1 MAEPIQSPIGGGI
14 RAVRRNVSASMF
26 TGGGVIKQQN
36 DGGTAA
42 AVNRNAGLLSNIST
56 QVDTISQQTI
66 ILNKSLEVISSNLA
80 AGSALDK
87 QREAANAVRQRR
99 LAKQGLIDAK
109 ENAIET
115 GIRNAI
121 MAPVKNIGKKVQI
134 GLGKLVNVF
143 FLLTGGWL
151 INKTIDMLRALSG
164 DNQEKFVKIRND
176 LLKGLLVIGGVV
188 ALATAGMGALTL
200 GLGKL
205 GLTLATVTAVGL
217 LGAPL
222 TKLKNAILG
231 IAKKALEGFSSGK
244 GGSNIAGSTNVNAD
258 KTTKTK
264 GGTTPP
270 KKSGGVLS
278 KTASSAG
285 KISIL
290 LTSLFGAKNVL
301 EGKPFMYEV
310 VDQGMGYGGGAV
322 GGMIGAKI
330 PGPPWFKAL
339 AGVITSIIFFSEG
352 YKFRGGVQDAVGAD
366 KLTELQNEL
375 EQGGDVMPGAMSPI
389 TDQDLLNEIEN
400 QRPAREDFGAGRNE
414 AKAYEEALS
423 KFNEDEGDRIKEL
436 QNKIK
441 EQKPEPIRNSRGKIT
456 GYKTDDVKIEPS
468 TSKKEQTKN
477 LSKELGSLE
486 EPPANIIPFPSM
498 SEDADPNAVEGN
510 VAAGGV
516 GGGVPVIPASNK
528 DNSYVF
534 LAFKNYQVVPS

>member
-56 QVDTISQQTI
+56 QVDSISQQTI
-66 ILNKSLEVISSNLA
+66 ILNKSLEVISSNLT
-80 AGSALDK
+80 AGAALDRK
-87 QREAANAVRQRR
+87 REAENAVRQRR
-99 LAKQGLIDAK
+99 LAKQGLIDSK

-205 GLTLATVTAVGL
+205 GMTLATVTAVGL

-231 IAKKALEGFSSGK
+231 IAKKALDGFSSGK
-244 GGSNIAGSTNVNAD
+244 GGGNVAGSTNVNPD

-264 GGTTPP
+264 GGTTP
-270 KKSGGVLS
+270 KKSGGVLG

-352 YKFRGGVQDAVGAD
+352 YKFRGGVQDAVGAE

-375 EQGGDVMPGAMSPI
+375 EQGSDVMPGAMSPI
-389 TDQDLLNEIEN
+389 TDQDLLNEIVN
-400 QRPAREDFGAGRNE
+400 QRPRREDFGASRSGSKRYKESLEEFE
-414 AKAYEEALS
+414 AANA
-423 KFNEDEGDRIKEL
+423 DRILEL
-436 QNKIK
+436 HNKIK
-441 EQKPEPIRNSRGKIT
+441 EQKPEPIRNSRGRIT
-456 GYKTDDVKIEPS
+456 GYKTDAVKIEPS

-498 SEDADPNAVEGN
+498 SEDADPNAAEGN

-534 LAFKNYQVVPS
+534 LAFKNYQVVPT

>member
-56 QVDTISQQTI
+56 QVDSISQQTI
-66 ILNKSLEVISSNLA
+66 ILNKSLEVISSNLT
-80 AGSALDK
+80 AGAALDRK
-87 QREAANAVRQRR
+87 REAANAVRQRR
-99 LAKQGLIDAK
+99 LAKQGLIDSK

-231 IAKKALEGFSSGK
+231 IAKKALDGFSSGK
-244 GGSNIAGSTNVNAD
+244 GGGNVAGSTNVNPD

-264 GGTTPP
+264 GGTTP
-270 KKSGGVLS
+270 KKSGGVLG

-310 VDQGMGYGGGAV
+310 VDQGMGYGSGAV

-352 YKFRGGVQDAVGAD
+352 YKFRGGVQDAVGAE

-375 EQGGDVMPGAMSPI
+375 EQGSDVMPGAMSPI

-400 QRPAREDFGAGRNE
+400 QRPTREDFGAGRGG
-414 AKAYEEALS
+414 AKAYEKSLEEFEAA
-423 KFNEDEGDRIKEL
+423 NADRILEL
-436 QNKIK
+436 HNKIK

-516 GGGVPVIPASNK
+516 GGGVPVIPASNV

-534 LAFKNYQVVPS
+534 LAFKNYQVVPT

>member
-1 MAEPIQSPIGGGI
+1 MAEPIKSPIGGGI

-56 QVDTISQQTI
+56 QVDSISQQTI
-66 ILNKSLEVISSNLA
+66 ILNKSLEVISSNLT
-80 AGSALDK
+80 AGAALDRK
-87 QREAANAVRQRR
+87 REAANAVRQRR
-99 LAKQGLIDAK
+99 LAKQGLIDSK

-205 GLTLATVTAVGL
+205 GMTLATVTAVGL

-231 IAKKALEGFSSGK
+231 IAKKALDGFSSGK
-244 GGSNIAGSTNVNAD
+244 GGGNVAGSTNVNPD

-264 GGTTPP
+264 GGTTP
-270 KKSGGVLS
+270 KKGGGVFG

-352 YKFRGGVQDAVGAD
+352 YKFRGGVQDAVGAE

-375 EQGGDVMPGAMSPI
+375 EQGSDVMPGAMSPI
-389 TDQDLLNEIEN
+389 TDQDLLNEIVN
-400 QRPAREDFGAGRNE
+400 QRPRREDFGASRSGSKRYKESLEEFE
-414 AKAYEEALS
+414 AANA
-423 KFNEDEGDRIKEL
+423 DRILEL
-436 QNKIK
+436 HNKIK
-441 EQKPEPIRNSRGKIT
+441 EQKPEPIRNSRGRIT
-456 GYKTDDVKIEPS
+456 GYKTDAAKIEPS
-468 TSKKEQTKN
+468 TSKKEQTKS

-498 SEDADPNAVEGN
+498 SEDADPNAAEGN

-516 GGGVPVIPASNK
+516 GGGVPVIPASNV

-534 LAFKNYQVVPS
+534 LAFKNYQVVPT

>member
-1 MAEPIQSPIGGGI
+1 MAEPIKSPIGGGI

-26 TGGGVIKQQN
+26 TGGGVIKQQG

-56 QVDTISQQTI
+56 QVDSISQQTI
-66 ILNKSLEVISSNLA
+66 ILNKSLEVISSNLT
-80 AGSALDK
+80 AGAALDRK
-87 QREAANAVRQRR
+87 REAANAVRQRR
-99 LAKQGLIDAK
+99 LAKQGLIDSK

-151 INKTIDMLRALSG
+151 INKTVDMLRALSG

-205 GLTLATVTAVGL
+205 GMTLATVTAVGL

-231 IAKKALEGFSSGK
+231 IAKKALDGFSSGK
-244 GGSNIAGSTNVNAD
+244 GGGNVAGSTNVNPD

-264 GGTTPP
+264 GGTTP
-270 KKSGGVLS
+270 KKGGGVFG

-352 YKFRGGVQDAVGAD
+352 YKFRGGVQDAVGAE

-375 EQGGDVMPGAMSPI
+375 EQGSDVMPGAMSPI
-389 TDQDLLNEIEN
+389 TDQDLLNEIVN
-400 QRPAREDFGAGRNE
+400 QRPRREDFGASRSGSKRYKESLEEFE
-414 AKAYEEALS
+414 AANA
-423 KFNEDEGDRIKEL
+423 DRILEL
-436 QNKIK
+436 HNKIK
-441 EQKPEPIRNSRGKIT
+441 EQKPEPIRNSRGRIT
-456 GYKTDDVKIEPS
+456 GYKTDAAKIEPS
-468 TSKKEQTKN
+468 TSKKEQTKS

-498 SEDADPNAVEGN
+498 SEDADPNAAEGN

-516 GGGVPVIPASNK
+516 GGGVPVIPASNV

-534 LAFKNYQVVPS
+534 LAFKNYQVVPT

>member
-14 RAVRRNVSASMF
+14 RAVRRNVSSSIF
-26 TGGGVIKQQN
+26 TGGGVVRPKQDSVESN
-36 DGGTAA
+36 AT
-42 AVNRNAGLLSNIST
+42 VRNSGLLSNIST
-56 QVDTISQQTI
+56 QVDNISQQTV
-66 ILNKSLEVISSNLA
+66 ILNKSLEVISSNLT
-80 AGSALDK
+80 AGAALDRE
-87 QREAANAVRQRR
+87 REAENAVRQRR
-99 LAKQGLIDAK
+99 LAKQGLIDSK

-205 GLTLATVTAVGL
+205 GMTLATVTAVGL

-231 IAKKALEGFSSGK
+231 IAKKALDGFSSGK
-244 GGSNIAGSTNVNAD
+244 GGGNVAGSTNVNPD

-264 GGTTPP
+264 GGTTP
-270 KKSGGVLS
+270 KKSGGVLG

-352 YKFRGGVQDAVGAD
+352 YKFRGGVQDAVGAE

-375 EQGGDVMPGAMSPI
+375 EQGSDVMPGAMSPI
-389 TDQDLLNEIEN
+389 TDQDLLNEIVN
-400 QRPAREDFGAGRNE
+400 QRPRREDFGASRSGSKRYKESLEEFE
-414 AKAYEEALS
+414 AANA
-423 KFNEDEGDRIKEL
+423 DRILEL
-436 QNKIK
+436 HNKIK
-441 EQKPEPIRNSRGKIT
+441 EQKPEPIRNSRGRIT
-456 GYKTDDVKIEPS
+456 GYKTDAVKIEPS

-498 SEDADPNAVEGN
+498 SEDADPNAAEGN

-516 GGGVPVIPASNK
+516 GGGVPVIPASNV

-534 LAFKNYQVVPS
+534 LAFKNYQVVPT

>member
-1 MAEPIQSPIGGGI
+1 MAEPIKSPIGGGI
-14 RAVRRNVSASMF
+14 RAIRNTVSNSIF
-26 TGGGVIKQQN
+26 TGGGVVRPKQDSVASN
-36 DGGTAA
+36 AT
-42 AVNRNAGLLSNIST
+42 VRNSGLLSNIST
-56 QVDTISQQTI
+56 QVDNISQQTV

-80 AGSALDK
+80 AGAALDRK
-87 QREAANAVRQRR
+87 REAANAVRERR
-99 LAKQGLIDAK
+99 LSKQGLIDAK
-109 ENAIET
+109 EGAIET
-115 GIRNAI
+115 NIRNAI
-121 MAPVKNIGKKVQI
+121 MAPIKNIGKKVQL

-143 FLLTGGWL
+143 FILTGGWL

-205 GLTLATVTAVGL
+205 GMTLATVTAVGL

-231 IAKKALEGFSSGK
+231 IAKKALDGFSSGK
-244 GGSNIAGSTNVNAD
+244 GGGNVAGSTNVNPD

-264 GGTTPP
+264 GGTTP
-270 KKSGGVLS
+270 KKGGGVFG

-310 VDQGMGYGGGAV
+310 VDQGMGYGGATV
-322 GGMIGAKI
+322 GGMIGTKV
-330 PGPPWFKAL
+330 PGPPWLKAL
-339 AGVITSIIFFSEG
+339 AGIITSVIFFERG
-352 YKFRGGVQDAVGAD
+352 YKFRGGVQDVIGES
-366 KLTELQNEL
+366 KLNELQEEL
-375 EQGGDVMPGAMSPI
+375 KEGGISPGMMSPI
-389 TDQDLLNEIEN
+389 TDEDLLYDLVD
-400 QRPAREDFGAGRNE
+400 QRPRREEFKIGGSGTREYKRALEEFE
-414 AKAYEEALS
+414 AD
-423 KFNEDEGDRIKEL
+423 NGDRILEL
-436 QNKIK
+436 KGKVDAQKNKTNVD
-441 EQKPEPIRNSRGKIT
+441 PIAKQETKI
-456 GYKTDDVKIEPS
+456 DPS
-468 TSKKEQTKN
+468 TTKKEQTKS

-498 SEDADPNAVEGN
+498 SEDADPNAAEGN

-516 GGGVPVIPASNK
+516 GGGVPVIPASNV

-534 LAFKNYQVVPS
+534 LAFKNYQVVPT

>member
-26 TGGGVIKQQN
+26 TGGGVIKQQG

-56 QVDTISQQTI
+56 QVDSISQQTV
-66 ILNKSLEVISSNLA
+66 ILNKSLEVISSNLT
-80 AGSALDK
+80 AGAALDRK
-87 QREAANAVRQRR
+87 REAANAVRQRR
-99 LAKQGLIDAK
+99 LAKQGLIDSK

-205 GLTLATVTAVGL
+205 GMTLATVTAVGL

-244 GGSNIAGSTNVNAD
+244 SGGNVAGSTNVNPD

-264 GGTTPP
+264 GGTTP
-270 KKSGGVLS
+270 KKSGGVLG

-310 VDQGMGYGGGAV
+310 VDQGMGYGSGAV

-352 YKFRGGVQDAVGAD
+352 YKFRGGVQDAVGAE

-375 EQGGDVMPGAMSPI
+375 EQGSDVMPGAMSPI

-400 QRPAREDFGAGRNE
+400 QRPTREDFGAGRGG
-414 AKAYEEALS
+414 AKAYEKSLEEFEAA
-423 KFNEDEGDRIKEL
+423 NADRILEL
-436 QNKIK
+436 HNKIK

-516 GGGVPVIPASNK
+516 GGGVPVIPASNV

-534 LAFKNYQVVPS
+534 LAFKNYQVVPT

>member
-1 MAEPIQSPIGGGI
+1 MAEPIKSPIGGGI

-56 QVDTISQQTI
+56 QVDSISQQTI
-66 ILNKSLEVISSNLA
+66 ILNKSLEVISSNLT
-80 AGSALDK
+80 AGAALDRK
-87 QREAANAVRQRR
+87 REAANAVRQRR
-99 LAKQGLIDAK
+99 LAKQGLIDSK

-143 FLLTGGWL
+143 FILTGGWL

-205 GLTLATVTAVGL
+205 GMTLATVTAVGL

-231 IAKKALEGFSSGK
+231 IAKKALDGFSSGK
-244 GGSNIAGSTNVNAD
+244 GGGNVAGSTNVNPD

-264 GGTTPP
+264 GGTTP
-270 KKSGGVLS
+270 KKSGGVLG

-310 VDQGMGYGGGAV
+310 VDQGMGYGGAAV
-322 GGMIGAKI
+322 GGMIGTKI

-352 YKFRGGVQDAVGAD
+352 YKFRGGVQDAVGAE

-375 EQGGDVMPGAMSPI
+375 EQGSDVMPGAMSPI
-389 TDQDLLNEIEN
+389 TDQDLLNEIVN
-400 QRPAREDFGAGRNE
+400 QRPRREDFGASRSGSKRYKESLEEFE
-414 AKAYEEALS
+414 AANA
-423 KFNEDEGDRIKEL
+423 DRILEL
-436 QNKIK
+436 HNKIK
-441 EQKPEPIRNSRGKIT
+441 EQKPEPIRNSRGRIT
-456 GYKTDDVKIEPS
+456 GYKTDAVKIEPS

-498 SEDADPNAVEGN
+498 SEDADPNAAEGN

-516 GGGVPVIPASNK
+516 GGGVPVIPASNV

-534 LAFKNYQVVPS
+534 LAFKNYQVVPT

>member
-56 QVDTISQQTI
+56 QVDSISQQTI
-66 ILNKSLEVISSNLA
+66 ILNKSLEVISSNLT
-80 AGSALDK
+80 AGAALDRK
-87 QREAANAVRQRR
+87 REAENAVRQRR
-99 LAKQGLIDAK
+99 LAKQGLIDSK

-205 GLTLATVTAVGL
+205 GMTLATVTAVGL

-231 IAKKALEGFSSGK
+231 IAKKALDGFSSGK
-244 GGSNIAGSTNVNAD
+244 GGGNVAGSTNVNPD

-264 GGTTPP
+264 GGTTP
-270 KKSGGVLS
+270 KKSGGVLG

-352 YKFRGGVQDAVGAD
+352 YKFRGGVQDAVGAE

-375 EQGGDVMPGAMSPI
+375 EQGSDVMPGAMSPI
-389 TDQDLLNEIEN
+389 TDQDLLNEIVN
-400 QRPAREDFGAGRNE
+400 QRPRREDFGASRSGSKRYKESLEEFE
-414 AKAYEEALS
+414 AANA
-423 KFNEDEGDRIKEL
+423 DRILEL
-436 QNKIK
+436 HNKIK
-441 EQKPEPIRNSRGKIT
+441 EQKPEPIRNSRGRIT
-456 GYKTDDVKIEPS
+456 GYKTDAVKIEPS

-498 SEDADPNAVEGN
+498 SEDADPNAAEGN

-516 GGGVPVIPASNK
+516 GGGVPVIPASNV

-534 LAFKNYQVVPS
+534 LAFKNYQVVPT

>member
-1 MAEPIQSPIGGGI
+1 MAEPIKSPIGGGI

-56 QVDTISQQTI
+56 QVDSISQQTI
-66 ILNKSLEVISSNLA
+66 ILNKSLEVISSNLT
-80 AGSALDK
+80 AGAALDRK
-87 QREAANAVRQRR
+87 REAENAVRQRR
-99 LAKQGLIDAK
+99 LAKQGLIDSK

-205 GLTLATVTAVGL
+205 GMTLATVTAVGL

-231 IAKKALEGFSSGK
+231 IAKKALDGFSSGK
-244 GGSNIAGSTNVNAD
+244 GGGNVAGSTNVNPD

-264 GGTTPP
+264 GGTTP
-270 KKSGGVLS
+270 KKSGGVLG

-352 YKFRGGVQDAVGAD
+352 YKFRGGVQDAVGAE

-375 EQGGDVMPGAMSPI
+375 EQGSDVMPGAMSPI
-389 TDQDLLNEIEN
+389 TDQDLLNEIVN
-400 QRPAREDFGAGRNE
+400 QRPRREDFGASRSGSKRYKESLEEFE
-414 AKAYEEALS
+414 AANA
-423 KFNEDEGDRIKEL
+423 DRILEL
-436 QNKIK
+436 HNKIK
-441 EQKPEPIRNSRGKIT
+441 EQKPEPIRNSRGRIT
-456 GYKTDDVKIEPS
+456 GYKTDAVKIEPS

-498 SEDADPNAVEGN
+498 SEDADPNAAEGN

-516 GGGVPVIPASNK
+516 GGGVPVIPASNV

-534 LAFKNYQVVPS
+534 LAFKNYQVVPT

>member
-1 MAEPIQSPIGGGI
+1 MAEPIKSPIGGGI

-56 QVDTISQQTI
+56 QVDSISQQTI
-66 ILNKSLEVISSNLA
+66 ILNKSLEVISSNLT
-80 AGSALDK
+80 AGAALDRK
-87 QREAANAVRQRR
+87 REAENAVRQRR
-99 LAKQGLIDAK
+99 LAKQGLIDSK

-205 GLTLATVTAVGL
+205 GMTLATVTAVGL

-231 IAKKALEGFSSGK
+231 IAKKALDGFSSGK
-244 GGSNIAGSTNVNAD
+244 GGGNVAGSTNVNPD

-264 GGTTPP
+264 GGTTP
-270 KKSGGVLS
+270 KKSGGVLG

-352 YKFRGGVQDAVGAD
+352 YKFRGGVQDAVGAE

-375 EQGGDVMPGAMSPI
+375 EQGSDVMPGAMSPI
-389 TDQDLLNEIEN
+389 TDQDLLNEIVN
-400 QRPAREDFGAGRNE
+400 QRPRREDFGASRSGSKRYKESLEEFE
-414 AKAYEEALS
+414 AANA
-423 KFNEDEGDRIKEL
+423 DRILEL
-436 QNKIK
+436 HNKIK
-441 EQKPEPIRNSRGKIT
+441 EQKPEPIRNSRGRIT
-456 GYKTDDVKIEPS
+456 GYKTDAVKIEPS

-498 SEDADPNAVEGN
+498 SEDADPNAAEGN

-534 LAFKNYQVVPS
+534 LAFKNYQVVPT

>member
-1 MAEPIQSPIGGGI
+1 MAEPIKSPIGGGI

-26 TGGGVIKQQN
+26 TGGGVIKQQG

-231 IAKKALEGFSSGK
+231 IAKKALDGFSSGK
-244 GGSNIAGSTNVNAD
+244 GGGNVAGSTNVNPD

-264 GGTTPP
+264 GGTTP
-270 KKSGGVLS
+270 KKSGGVLG

-310 VDQGMGYGGGAV
+310 VDQGMGYGSGAV

-352 YKFRGGVQDAVGAD
+352 YKFRGGVQDAVGAE

-375 EQGGDVMPGAMSPI
+375 EQGSDVMPGAMSPI

-400 QRPAREDFGAGRNE
+400 QRPTREDFGAGRGG
-414 AKAYEEALS
+414 AKAYEKSLEEFEAA
-423 KFNEDEGDRIKEL
+423 NADRILEL
-436 QNKIK
+436 HNKIK

-516 GGGVPVIPASNK
+516 GGGVPVIPASNV

-534 LAFKNYQVVPS
+534 LAFKNYQVVPT

>member
-26 TGGGVIKQQN
+26 TGGGVIKQQG

-56 QVDTISQQTI
+56 QVDSISQQTI
-66 ILNKSLEVISSNLA
+66 ILNKSLEVISSNLT
-80 AGSALDK
+80 AGAALDRK
-87 QREAANAVRQRR
+87 REAADAVRQRR
-99 LAKQGLIDAK
+99 LAKQGLIDSK

-151 INKTIDMLRALSG
+151 INKTVDMLRALSG

-188 ALATAGMGALTL
+188 ALATTGMGALTL

-205 GLTLATVTAVGL
+205 GMTLATVTAVGL

-231 IAKKALEGFSSGK
+231 IAKKALDGFGSGK
-244 GGSNIAGSTNVNAD
+244 SGGNLAGSTNVNAD

-270 KKSGGVLS
+270 KKSGGVSGLA
-278 KTASSAG
+278 KNAG
-285 KISIL
+285 KVSIL
-290 LTSLFGAKNVL
+290 ITSLFGAKNVL
-301 EGKPFMYEV
+301 EGKPFQYEV
-310 VDQGMGYGGGAV
+310 VDQGMGYGAGTAGA
-322 GGMIGAKI
+322 MIGSKI

-339 AGVITSIIFFSEG
+339 AGVISSIIFWQEG
-352 YKFRGGVQDAVGAD
+352 YKLRGGVQDAIGEE
-366 KLTELQNEL
+366 KLKELQNEL
-375 EQGGDVMPGAMSPI
+375 EQGSDVMPGAMSPI

-400 QRPAREDFGAGRNE
+400 QRPTREDFGAGKSG
-414 AKAYEEALS
+414 AKAYEKSLA
-423 KFNEDEGDRIKEL
+423 KFNEEEGNRIKEL
-436 QNKIK
+436 QDRIK

-516 GGGVPVIPASNK
+516 GGGVPVIPASNV

-534 LAFKNYQVVPS
+534 LAFKNYQVVPT

>member
-1 MAEPIQSPIGGGI
+1 MAEPIKSPIGGGI

-56 QVDTISQQTI
+56 QVDSISQQTI
-66 ILNKSLEVISSNLA
+66 ILNKSLEVISSNLT
-80 AGSALDK
+80 AGAALDRK
-87 QREAANAVRQRR
+87 REAANAVRQRR
-99 LAKQGLIDAK
+99 LAKQGLIDSK

-143 FLLTGGWL
+143 FILTGGWL

-205 GLTLATVTAVGL
+205 GMTLATVTAVGL

-231 IAKKALEGFSSGK
+231 IAKKALDGFSSGK
-244 GGSNIAGSTNVNAD
+244 GGGNVAGSTNVNPD

-264 GGTTPP
+264 GGTTP
-270 KKSGGVLS
+270 KKSGGLLG

-310 VDQGMGYGGGAV
+310 VDQGMGYGGAAV
-322 GGMIGAKI
+322 GGMIGTKI

-352 YKFRGGVQDAVGAD
+352 YKFRGGVQDAVGAE

-375 EQGGDVMPGAMSPI
+375 EQGSDVMPGAMSPI
-389 TDQDLLNEIEN
+389 TDQDLLNEIVN
-400 QRPAREDFGAGRNE
+400 QRPRREDFGASRSGSKRYKESLEEFE
-414 AKAYEEALS
+414 AANA
-423 KFNEDEGDRIKEL
+423 DRILEL
-436 QNKIK
+436 HNKIK
-441 EQKPEPIRNSRGKIT
+441 EQKPEPIRNSRGRIT
-456 GYKTDDVKIEPS
+456 GYKTDAVKIEPS

-498 SEDADPNAVEGN
+498 SEDADPNAAEGN

-516 GGGVPVIPASNK
+516 GGGVPVIPASNV

-534 LAFKNYQVVPS
+534 LAFKNYQVVPT

>member
-56 QVDTISQQTI
+56 QVDSISQQTI
-66 ILNKSLEVISSNLA
+66 ILNKSLEVISSNLT
-80 AGSALDK
+80 AGAALDRK
-87 QREAANAVRQRR
+87 REAANAVRQRR
-99 LAKQGLIDAK
+99 LAKQGLIDSK

-205 GLTLATVTAVGL
+205 GMTLATVTAVGL

-231 IAKKALEGFSSGK
+231 IAKKALDGFSSGK
-244 GGSNIAGSTNVNAD
+244 GGGNVAGSTNVNPD

-264 GGTTPP
+264 GGTTP
-270 KKSGGVLS
+270 KKSGGVFG

-352 YKFRGGVQDAVGAD
+352 YKFRGGVQDAVGAE

-375 EQGGDVMPGAMSPI
+375 EQDGISPGAMSPI
-389 TDQDLLNEIEN
+389 TDEDLLYDLVD
-400 QRPAREDFGAGRNE
+400 QRPRREDFKIGGSGTREYKRALEEFE
-414 AKAYEEALS
+414 AD
-423 KFNEDEGDRIKEL
+423 NGDRILEL
-436 QNKIK
+436 KGRVDAQKNKTNIDPVAK
-441 EQKPEPIRNSRGKIT
+441 QEA
-456 GYKTDDVKIEPS
+456 KIEPS

-486 EPPANIIPFPSM
+486 EPPANVIPFPSM
-498 SEDADPNAVEGN
+498 SEDADPNAAEGN

-516 GGGVPVIPASNK
+516 GGGVPVIPASNV

-534 LAFKNYQVVPS
+534 LAFKNYQVVPT

>member
-1 MAEPIQSPIGGGI
+1 MAEPIKSPIGGGI

-56 QVDTISQQTI
+56 QVDSISQQTI
-66 ILNKSLEVISSNLA
+66 ILNKSLEVISSNLT
-80 AGSALDK
+80 AGAALDRK
-87 QREAANAVRQRR
+87 REAANAVRQRR
-99 LAKQGLIDAK
+99 LAKQGLIDSK

-143 FLLTGGWL
+143 FILTGGWL

-205 GLTLATVTAVGL
+205 GMTLATVTAVGL

-231 IAKKALEGFSSGK
+231 IAKKALDGFSSGK
-244 GGSNIAGSTNVNAD
+244 GGGNVAGSTNVNPD

-264 GGTTPP
+264 GGTTP
-270 KKSGGVLS
+270 KKSGGVLG

-310 VDQGMGYGGGAV
+310 VDQGMGYGGAAV

-352 YKFRGGVQDAVGAD
+352 YKFRGGVQDAVGAE

-375 EQGGDVMPGAMSPI
+375 EQGSDVMPGAMSPI
-389 TDQDLLNEIEN
+389 TDQDLLNEIVN
-400 QRPAREDFGAGRNE
+400 QRPRREDFGASRSGSKRYKESLEEFE
-414 AKAYEEALS
+414 AANA
-423 KFNEDEGDRIKEL
+423 DRILEL
-436 QNKIK
+436 HNKIK
-441 EQKPEPIRNSRGKIT
+441 EQKPEPIRNSRGRIT
-456 GYKTDDVKIEPS
+456 GYKTDAVKIEPS

-498 SEDADPNAVEGN
+498 SEDADPNAAEGN

>member
-56 QVDTISQQTI
+56 QVDSISQQTI
-66 ILNKSLEVISSNLA
+66 ILNKSLEVISSNLT
-80 AGSALDK
+80 AGAALDRK
-87 QREAANAVRQRR
+87 REAANAVRQRR
-99 LAKQGLIDAK
+99 LAKQGLIDSK

-205 GLTLATVTAVGL
+205 GMTLATVTAVGL

-231 IAKKALEGFSSGK
+231 IAKKALDGFSSGK
-244 GGSNIAGSTNVNAD
+244 GGGNVAGSTNVNPD

-264 GGTTPP
+264 GGTTP
-270 KKSGGVLS
+270 KKSGGVLG

-310 VDQGMGYGGGAV
+310 VDQGMGYGSGAV

-352 YKFRGGVQDAVGAD
+352 YKFRGGVQDAVGAE

-375 EQGGDVMPGAMSPI
+375 EQGSDVMPGAMSPI

-400 QRPAREDFGAGRNE
+400 QRPTREDFGAGRGG
-414 AKAYEEALS
+414 AKAYEKSLEEFEAA
-423 KFNEDEGDRIKEL
+423 NADRILEL
-436 QNKIK
+436 HNKIK

-516 GGGVPVIPASNK
+516 GGGVPVIPASNV

-534 LAFKNYQVVPS
+534 LAFKNYQVVPT

>member
-56 QVDTISQQTI
+56 QVDSISQQTI
-66 ILNKSLEVISSNLA
+66 ILNKSLEVISSNLT
-80 AGSALDK
+80 AGAALDRK
-87 QREAANAVRQRR
+87 REAANAVRQRR
-99 LAKQGLIDAK
+99 LAKQGLIDSK

-151 INKTIDMLRALSG
+151 INKTVDMLRALSG

-205 GLTLATVTAVGL
+205 GMTLATVTAVGL

-231 IAKKALEGFSSGK
+231 IAKKALDGFSSGK
-244 GGSNIAGSTNVNAD
+244 GGGNVAGSTNVNPD

-264 GGTTPP
+264 GGTTP
-270 KKSGGVLS
+270 KKGGGVFG

-352 YKFRGGVQDAVGAD
+352 YKFRGGVQDAVGAE

-375 EQGGDVMPGAMSPI
+375 EQGSDVMPGAMSPI
-389 TDQDLLNEIEN
+389 TDQDLLNEIVN
-400 QRPAREDFGAGRNE
+400 QRPRREDFGASRSGSKRYKESLEEFE
-414 AKAYEEALS
+414 AANA
-423 KFNEDEGDRIKEL
+423 DRILEL
-436 QNKIK
+436 HNKIK
-441 EQKPEPIRNSRGKIT
+441 EQKPEPIRNSRGRIT
-456 GYKTDDVKIEPS
+456 GYKTDAAKIEPS
-468 TSKKEQTKN
+468 TSKKEQTKS

-498 SEDADPNAVEGN
+498 SEDADPNAAEGN

-516 GGGVPVIPASNK
+516 GGGVPVIPASNV

-534 LAFKNYQVVPS
+534 LAFKNYQVVPT

>member
-1 MAEPIQSPIGGGI
+1 MAEPIKSPIGGGI

-56 QVDTISQQTI
+56 QVDSISQQTI
-66 ILNKSLEVISSNLA
+66 ILNKSLEVISSNLT
-80 AGSALDK
+80 AGAALDRK
-87 QREAANAVRQRR
+87 REAANAVRQRR
-99 LAKQGLIDAK
+99 LAKQGLIDSK

-205 GLTLATVTAVGL
+205 GMTLATVTAVGL

-231 IAKKALEGFSSGK
+231 IAKKALDGFSSGK
-244 GGSNIAGSTNVNAD
+244 GGGNVAGSTNVNPD

-264 GGTTPP
+264 GGTTP
-270 KKSGGVLS
+270 KKSGGVLG

-352 YKFRGGVQDAVGAD
+352 YKFRGGVQDAVGAE

-375 EQGGDVMPGAMSPI
+375 EQGSDVMPGAMSPI
-389 TDQDLLNEIEN
+389 TDQDLLNEIVN
-400 QRPAREDFGAGRNE
+400 QRPRREDFGASRSGSKRYKESLEEFE
-414 AKAYEEALS
+414 AANA
-423 KFNEDEGDRIKEL
+423 DRILEL
-436 QNKIK
+436 HNKIK
-441 EQKPEPIRNSRGKIT
+441 EQKPEPIRNSRGRIT
-456 GYKTDDVKIEPS
+456 GYKTDAVKIEPS

-498 SEDADPNAVEGN
+498 SEDADPNAAEGN

-516 GGGVPVIPASNK
+516 GGGVPVIPASNV

-534 LAFKNYQVVPS
+534 LAFKNYQVVPT

>member
-1 MAEPIQSPIGGGI
+1 MAEPIKSPIGGGI

-56 QVDTISQQTI
+56 QVDSISQQTI
-66 ILNKSLEVISSNLA
+66 ILNKSLEVISSNLT
-80 AGSALDK
+80 AGAALDRK
-87 QREAANAVRQRR
+87 REAENAVRQRR
-99 LAKQGLIDAK
+99 LAKQGLIDSK

-205 GLTLATVTAVGL
+205 GMTLATVTAVGL

-231 IAKKALEGFSSGK
+231 IAKKALDGFSSGK
-244 GGSNIAGSTNVNAD
+244 GGGNVAGSTNVNPD

-264 GGTTPP
+264 GGTTP
-270 KKSGGVLS
+270 KKSGGVLG

-352 YKFRGGVQDAVGAD
+352 YKFRGGVQDAVGAE

-375 EQGGDVMPGAMSPI
+375 EQGSDVMPGAMSPI
-389 TDQDLLNEIEN
+389 TDQDLLNEIVN
-400 QRPAREDFGAGRNE
+400 QRPRREDFGASRSGSKRYKESLEEFE
-414 AKAYEEALS
+414 AANA
-423 KFNEDEGDRIKEL
+423 DRILEL
-436 QNKIK
+436 HNKIK
-441 EQKPEPIRNSRGKIT
+441 EQKPEPIRNSRGRIT
-456 GYKTDDVKIEPS
+456 GYKTDAVKIEPS

-498 SEDADPNAVEGN
+498 SEDADPNAAEGN

-516 GGGVPVIPASNK
+516 GGGVPVIPASNV

-534 LAFKNYQVVPS
+534 LAFKNYQVVPG

>member
-56 QVDTISQQTI
+56 QVDSISQQTI
-66 ILNKSLEVISSNLA
+66 ILNKSLEVISSNLT
-80 AGSALDK
+80 AGAALDRK
-87 QREAANAVRQRR
+87 REAANAVRQRR
-99 LAKQGLIDAK
+99 LAKQGLIDSK

-205 GLTLATVTAVGL
+205 GMTLATVTAVGL

-231 IAKKALEGFSSGK
+231 IAKKALDGFSSGK
-244 GGSNIAGSTNVNAD
+244 GGGNVAGSTNVNPD

-264 GGTTPP
+264 GGTTP
-270 KKSGGVLS
+270 KKSGGVLG

-352 YKFRGGVQDAVGAD
+352 YKFRGGVQDAVGAE

-375 EQGGDVMPGAMSPI
+375 EQGSDVMPGAMSPI

-400 QRPAREDFGAGRNE
+400 QRPTREDFGAGRGG
-414 AKAYEEALS
+414 AKAYEKSLEEFEAA
-423 KFNEDEGDRIKEL
+423 NADRILEL
-436 QNKIK
+436 HNKIK

-516 GGGVPVIPASNK
+516 GGGVPVIPASNV

-534 LAFKNYQVVPS
+534 LAFKNYQVVPT

>member
-1 MAEPIQSPIGGGI
+1 MAEPIKSPIGGGI

-26 TGGGVIKQQN
+26 TGGGVIKQQG

-56 QVDTISQQTI
+56 QVDSISQQTI
-66 ILNKSLEVISSNLA
+66 ILNKSLEVISSNLT
-80 AGSALDK
+80 AGAALDRK
-87 QREAANAVRQRR
+87 REAANAVRQRR
-99 LAKQGLIDAK
+99 LAKQGLIDSK

-205 GLTLATVTAVGL
+205 GMTLATVTAVGL

-231 IAKKALEGFSSGK
+231 IAKKALDGFSSGK
-244 GGSNIAGSTNVNAD
+244 GGGNVAGSTNVNPD

-264 GGTTPP
+264 GGTTP
-270 KKSGGVLS
+270 KKGGGVFG

-352 YKFRGGVQDAVGAD
+352 YKFRGGVQDAVGAE

-375 EQGGDVMPGAMSPI
+375 EQGSDVMPGAMSPI
-389 TDQDLLNEIEN
+389 TDQDLLNEIVN
-400 QRPAREDFGAGRNE
+400 QRPRREDFGASRSGSKRYKESLEEFE
-414 AKAYEEALS
+414 AANA
-423 KFNEDEGDRIKEL
+423 DRILEL
-436 QNKIK
+436 HNKIK
-441 EQKPEPIRNSRGKIT
+441 EQKPEPIRNSRGRIT
-456 GYKTDDVKIEPS
+456 GYKTDAAKIEPS
-468 TSKKEQTKN
+468 TSKKEQTKS

-498 SEDADPNAVEGN
+498 SEDADPNAAEGN

-516 GGGVPVIPASNK
+516 GGGVPVIPASNV

-534 LAFKNYQVVPS
+534 LAFKNYQVVPT